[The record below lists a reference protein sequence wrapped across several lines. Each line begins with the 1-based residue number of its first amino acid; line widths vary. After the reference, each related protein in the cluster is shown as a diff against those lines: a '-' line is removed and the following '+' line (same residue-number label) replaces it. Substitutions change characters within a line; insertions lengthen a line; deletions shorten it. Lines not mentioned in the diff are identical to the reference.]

1 MVQSSGFSIFKVKI
15 ILCLICALLTLK
27 SYSKSSTNLSA
38 LYDTA
43 IEGDTSVVVR
53 FNNYLIFV
61 ENEKIA
67 KAQRGAQLDLELRA
81 GVTQGSRSGQIQSS
95 DAGFTFFLPIYDFQK
110 AVAQSRSQA
119 SSFLAKLESEAQ
131 RQNFTQLFLE
141 AFIRLS
147 ERKSQYYFA
156 IAKDEFL
163 KRFYLK
169 IEKDAEKNF
178 REQHPDLP
186 FDSKK
191 VLVLRLIRQELEDQ
205 SRVIRGALL
214 EYINEKNFIE
224 KSLIGAKI
232 PDEQLL
238 HPFLKIKIINE
249 DPDELVKR
257 IKRNNLSL
265 QALLAGVNVAD
276 LNLLAASKAWQ
287 PTLGLYGDARFGIES
302 GPGSSSP
309 GSYNEFGGGVSL
321 RWRLSGRKERKAKE
335 EIARLEKVNKQAEYD
350 GLLVDNIVELHRLRN
365 GLNTQ
370 KEQIYSLLESYK
382 ESKETLE
389 LFLGKDKLAMIQSDI
404 VEPATI
410 PEKRSIVESHFR
422 VAEKLVIA
430 QHNLILLDFRMRL
443 LTGQMNRGVVDSFGK
458 NLLVNC
464 RDFKEFLDL
473 DKVLMP

>member
-1 MVQSSGFSIFKVKI
+1 MLLSSRSSNSKVKFLVYFI
-15 ILCLICALLTLK
+15 SSLLALK
-27 SYSKSSTNLSA
+27 SYSKSSTSLSA

-43 IEGDTSVVVR
+43 LHGDTSVLVK

-67 KAQRGAQLDLELRA
+67 QAQRGAQLDLELRV
-81 GVTQGSRSGQIQSS
+81 GVSQGSQSGQVQSS
-95 DAGFTFFLPIYDFQK
+95 DAGFTFFLPLYDFQK
-110 AVAQSRSQA
+110 AVAQSRAQA
-119 SSFLAKLESEAQ
+119 SSSLAKLESEAQ
-131 RQNFTQLFLE
+131 KQNFTQLFLE

-156 IAKDEFL
+156 IAKEEFL

-178 REQHPDLP
+178 KEQHPDLP
-186 FDSKK
+186 FDSSK
-191 VLVLRLIRQELEDQ
+191 VLVLRLIRQELEEQ
-205 SRVIRGALL
+205 TRVIRVDLL
-214 EYINEKNFIE
+214 DYINEKNFIE
-224 KSLIGAKI
+224 KSLIGAMI

-238 HPFLKIKIINE
+238 HPFLKIKIIEE
-249 DPDELVKR
+249 DSDSLVQR
-257 IKRNNLSL
+257 IKRSNLSL
-265 QALLAGVNVAD
+265 QALLAGISVTD

-287 PTLGLYGDARFGIES
+287 PTLGLYGEARFGVES
-302 GPGSSSP
+302 GAGSSNP
-309 GSYNEFGGGVSL
+309 GSYNELGGGLSL

-335 EIARLEKVNKQAEYD
+335 EIARLERANKQAEYD

-389 LFLGKDKLAMIQSDI
+389 LFLGKDKTAMIQADI

-410 PEKRSIVESHFR
+410 PEKRAIVESHFR

-443 LTGQMNRGVVDSFGK
+443 LTGQMNRSVVDSFGK

-464 RDFKEFLDL
+464 KDFKDFLDL
-473 DKVLMP
+473 DKVLIP